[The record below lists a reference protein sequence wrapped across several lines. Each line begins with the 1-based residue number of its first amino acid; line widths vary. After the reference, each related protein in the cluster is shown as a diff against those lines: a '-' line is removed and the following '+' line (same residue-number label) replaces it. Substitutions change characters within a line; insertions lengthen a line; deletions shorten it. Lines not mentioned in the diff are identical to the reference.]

1 MEPDTEPTTNEQ
13 PAAEQPLQATAPTPV
28 ATPVANNTAPQ
39 AQSTNRKNHTTAI
52 LLSVFLGHLGIDRF
66 YLGHTGL
73 GVAKLL
79 LSWLTFGI
87 WWLIDLILVCTKR
100 VKNVEWE

>member
-1 MEPDTEPTTNEQ
+1 MQPDTEPTTTEQ
-13 PAAEQPLQATAPTPV
+13 PATEQPTQAAPAV
-28 ATPVANNTAPQ
+28 ASASPAAAP
-39 AQSTNRKNHTTAI
+39 AVSPNKKNHTTAI

-87 WWLIDLILVCTKR
+87 WWLVDLILVCTKR
-100 VKNVEWE
+100 IKNVEWE